1 MNHVQPELVRL
12 MCTYMKPS
20 EQLLFSI
27 SAKETSVFSCPNE
40 IRNNNISR
48 LCFDMLKPFIVP
60 CNENP
65 LFGDNEDLQEFIN
78 ELHEITP
85 KERMEMTIDH
95 LSYYADAILS
105 RYRYS
110 TFHKLPYPRGFL
122 SHGYY
127 VTTFATSSKPWKDPL
142 DRSRME
148 EHVYISGI
156 YRVKIKSFLMRRIR
170 RSLCLK
176 ALVG

>member
-1 MNHVQPELVRL
+1 MNKVQPELVHL
-12 MCTYMKPS
+12 ICSYMKPR
-20 EQLLFSI
+20 EQLLFSTC
-27 SAKETSVFSCPNE
+27 AKESIMFSCPNE
-40 IRNNNISR
+40 IRSNNISR
-48 LCFDMLKPFIVP
+48 LCFDMLKPFIIP

-78 ELHEITP
+78 ELHEITL
-85 KERMEMTIDH
+85 KERMEMTLDH
-95 LSYYADAILS
+95 LSYYVDSILS
-105 RYRYS
+105 HYHYS

-127 VTTFATSSKPWKDPL
+127 VPKYATSSKPWNDPL
-142 DRSRME
+142 DSSRME
-148 EHVYISGI
+148 ENVYISGI

-170 RSLCLK
+170 RSLSLK